1 MDLEA
6 RTRRI
11 AIRVHTSEWGS
22 FSFFLAGKLMIR
34 RWYNDLIEVKLPERF
49 REKFAAYLFTELRR
63 RLLDQHQQPCSVSNK
78 QRKRA
83 LLPEPCSLT
92 LPAGPKPRISPTRH
106 SP

>member
-63 RLLDQHQQPCSVSNK
+63 RYWTSTNN
-78 QRKRA
+78 RA
-83 LLPEPCSLT
+83 
-92 LPAGPKPRISPTRH
+92 RYPTSSAKGHCCPSRA
-106 SP
+106 P